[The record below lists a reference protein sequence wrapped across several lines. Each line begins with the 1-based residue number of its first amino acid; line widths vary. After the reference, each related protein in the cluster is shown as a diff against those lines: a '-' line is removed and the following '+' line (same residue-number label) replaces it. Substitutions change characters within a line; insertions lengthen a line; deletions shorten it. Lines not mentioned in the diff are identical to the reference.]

1 MRPGGEMPGLHQALD
16 LIESERPLGKDRTK
30 KERDVSSKFTELCI
44 DCSDPLRLAE
54 FWAEVLDYK
63 ITDAEGDEVALAGP
77 EGSGPEILFVKVP
90 EAKTVKNRL
99 HIDVNPVDR
108 EQDEEVQRLLELGA
122 RKVDIGQGDVTWVVM
137 ADLEGNEF
145 CVLRTRKD

>member
-1 MRPGGEMPGLHQALD
+1 
-16 LIESERPLGKDRTK
+16 
-30 KERDVSSKFTELCI
+30 VSSKFTELCT

-63 ITDAEGDEVALAGP
+63 ITDAEGDEVALQGP
-77 EGSGPEILFVKVP
+77 EGSGPQILFVKVP
-90 EAKTVKNRL
+90 EAKTLKNRL